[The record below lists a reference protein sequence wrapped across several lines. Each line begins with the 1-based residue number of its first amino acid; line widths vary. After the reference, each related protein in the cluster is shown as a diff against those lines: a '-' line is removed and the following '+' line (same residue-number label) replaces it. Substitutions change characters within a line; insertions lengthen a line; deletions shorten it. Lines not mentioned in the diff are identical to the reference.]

1 MIPALA
7 FLKNKYVIAAIGG
20 AAALLLI
27 WAAIAWYGNTRE
39 EAGWQRRDTQ
49 AKLEL
54 AARQKALYDEQM
66 RLDRLTYES
75 EERYAKLKQET
86 ESANR
91 SLASELAGARSD
103 LVRLRKQQSD
113 LAARD
118 KHQGSTAASGID
130 DRYSVWL
137 DVIEECIGE
146 YSALAGETAKH
157 LDSLARW
164 RGYGR
169 AVTTPK

>member
-7 FLKNKYVIAAIGG
+7 LLKNKYLIAGIAG
-20 AAALLLI
+20 AAFLLLM
-27 WAAIAWYGNTRE
+27 WGAIVWYGNTRE
-39 EAGWQRRDTQ
+39 EAGWNARDTQ

-86 ESANR
+86 DANAR
-91 SLASELAGARSD
+91 GLVAERDGALSD
-103 LVRLRKQQSD
+103 LARVRKQQRDS
-113 LAARD
+113 AARD
-118 KHQGSTAASGID
+118 KHAGSAASTGNDGRDEIWLGI
-130 DRYSVWL
+130 
-137 DVIEECIGE
+137 IEECIRE
-146 YSALAGETAKH
+146 YSALAGDAAEN

-169 AVTTPK
+169 AVTSQK

>member
-7 FLKNKYVIAAIGG
+7 LLKNKYLIAGIAG
-20 AAALLLI
+20 AAALLLM
-27 WAAIAWYGNTRE
+27 WGAIAWYGNSRE
-39 EAGWQRRDTQ
+39 DAGWEKRDTQ

-86 ESANR
+86 DSANR
-91 SLASELAGARSD
+91 GLASELAGARSD
-103 LVRLRKQQSD
+103 LAKLRKQQGD
-113 LAARD
+113 LAARN
-118 KHQGSTAASGID
+118 KHQGSPAASGID
-130 DRYSVWL
+130 DRYSVWF

-146 YSALAGETAKH
+146 YSALAGETARH